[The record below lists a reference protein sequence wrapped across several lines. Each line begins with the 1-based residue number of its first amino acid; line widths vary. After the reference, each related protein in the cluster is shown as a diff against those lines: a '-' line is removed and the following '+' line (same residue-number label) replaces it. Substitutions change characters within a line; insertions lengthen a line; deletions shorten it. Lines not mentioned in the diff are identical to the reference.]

1 MHEKFVHFLF
11 FIPMIST
18 FFSDC
23 VMYNTIMQ
31 YEKESVMV
39 EEIYGDVLFII
50 NFSMD
55 FLSLYMVGKLLHIP
69 MKAWRVILGAS
80 LGAFYGVLELVLT
93 VGKAVSFLLTALV
106 MLFMC
111 FLAFGKQSLHRFAL
125 TVVLFCGVNML
136 IGGMMTMAFVKLGA
150 YEQYIE
156 IGGSIATVYG
166 DMPVWLFVVLSSI
179 SALATWG
186 IGRIFRAK
194 NALRTCELRIQFAE
208 KEKEMVGL
216 VDSGNLLSEP
226 LSGTPVIFIKEKDA
240 DFLPSALLEAMRM
253 GIASTDYM
261 SGARLRCGPSKTV
274 SGDGILLAALPKAVF
289 LRVQGNWESRR
300 ALLAV
305 DFSDGDFGGFSALV
319 PEILV

>member
-1 MHEKFVHFLF
+1 
-11 FIPMIST
+11 
-18 FFSDC
+18 
-23 VMYNTIMQ
+23 MYNTIMQ
-31 YEKESVMV
+31 HEKESVMV

-69 MKAWRVILGAS
+69 MKAWRVIFGAS

-111 FLAFGKQSLHRFAL
+111 FFAFGKQSLHRFAL

-166 DMPVWLFVVLSSI
+166 DMPVWVFVVL
-179 SALATWG
+179 
-186 IGRIFRAK
+186 
-194 NALRTCELRIQFAE
+194 
-208 KEKEMVGL
+208 
-216 VDSGNLLSEP
+216 
-226 LSGTPVIFIKEKDA
+226 
-240 DFLPSALLEAMRM
+240 
-253 GIASTDYM
+253 
-261 SGARLRCGPSKTV
+261 
-274 SGDGILLAALPKAVF
+274 
-289 LRVQGNWESRR
+289 
-300 ALLAV
+300 
-305 DFSDGDFGGFSALV
+305 
-319 PEILV
+319 